1 MKQHNRTWSLPPCPP
16 YDVEGTES
24 WLSDMAANGWML
36 EKDSFF
42 FGIASFEKK
51 EPASVRYRLEAA
63 PKQASN
69 WDENSGNP
77 DPEAVEINAEYGW
90 EYVARRGQF
99 FIYRNADARNLETNT
114 DPQVQALAISTLQKR
129 QISSLCT
136 TIFWWIIYPLLL
148 FWKGASFILAAAE
161 AGLFVVLLSVIIPL
175 WMVISGIVEIVH
187 LQKLKKKLQA
197 GNPLDHQKK
206 LEKGKIVFYG
216 KGLLKALLIVLW
228 ILMILHMWNDDVMD
242 SNKQELSAYQGELP
256 FATICDFAEGTYEET
271 WNDLRFDYVTQWNN
285 AVLNNGIKWSEHADV
300 HRADGS
306 VLQGGLYIT
315 YYDAKTEWLA
325 KAIASEYH
333 RFDRLR
339 AKKNYEPLDCPDF
352 GMDDAVAYSNE
363 MHFPCIIFRQGNVV
377 IHAYFYQTGPDEHM
391 PLEEWAGIIADSIK

>member
-1 MKQHNRTWSLPPCPP
+1 MKQHNRTWRLPPCPP

-24 WLSDMAANGWML
+24 WLADMASHGWML

-69 WDENSGNP
+69 WDDNSGYP
-77 DPEAVEINAEYGW
+77 DMEAVEMNAEYGW

-99 FIYRNADARNLETNT
+99 YIYKNTDDGTREINT
-114 DPQVQALAISTLQKR
+114 DPQVQALAIKALQKR
-129 QISSLCT
+129 QIGHFHT

-148 FWKGASFILAAAE
+148 FWKGASVILAAAE
-161 AGLFVVLLSVIIPL
+161 VGLSVVLLSIMIPL
-175 WMVISGIVEIVH
+175 WMVISGLVEIIH

-197 GNPLDHQKK
+197 GIPLDHQKQW
-206 LEKGKIVFYG
+206 EKARLVFYG
-216 KGLLKALLIVLW
+216 KNLLQVLLIALW
-228 ILMILHMWNDDVMD
+228 ISMILHLWNDDLLD
-242 SNKQELSAYQGELP
+242 TNKQERSAYQGALP

-271 WNDLRFDYVTQWNN
+271 WKDPRFDYVTQWDNVVIN
-285 AVLNNGIKWSEHADV
+285 TGIKWAEHADV
-300 HRADGS
+300 HRPDGS

-315 YYDAKTEWLA
+315 YYDAKSEELA

-339 AKKNYEPLDCPDF
+339 AKKHYEPLECPDF
-352 GMDDAVAYSNE
+352 GLDDMVAYRNE
-363 MHFPCIIFRQGNVV
+363 MHFPCIVFRQGNVV
-377 IHAYFYQTGPDEHM
+377 IHAYFYQTGPDE
-391 PLEEWAGIIADSIK
+391 PIPFEGWAGVIANSIK